1 MQQSKSTRTRKGL
14 LLSLFALG
22 LVTAIAILPTQFQWE
37 VSSQGK
43 QGLIER
49 TSTHVPGLENYDI
62 RTTKSEETSDQL
74 LRFREA
80 SGKTPSAI
88 ADVRDGVVRGEE
100 SLRTSVSSLKVEY
113 TDRLSIPEVI
123 SPDMWKA
130 NIERLTGT
138 SGMKRADVLRNF
150 AKQNN
155 ELIGME
161 PGQVDELKVLAD
173 YENPN
178 GYLGF
183 AHLEQ
188 RVDGIPVFQGE
199 IKAGFTKNG
208 EIIRVINNLAP
219 GLEYGSLSR
228 NFGDPLAAVQKAAGY
243 INNDM
248 RGMDLRRNESASD
261 DMKVIFGEGDN
272 ATVAEKF
279 YFPTEPGV
287 ARAAWRVIIWEP
299 VTAWMVIVDAETGTL
314 LWRKNAG
321 EDQTTAA
328 TYDVYAAPNS
338 YMDVAD
344 SPAPMTPGPI
354 DPGTGTQG
362 ALISRT

>member
-37 VSSQGK
+37 VNSQGK
-43 QGLIER
+43 KGMIER
-49 TSTHVPGLENYDI
+49 TSSHDPELENYDI
-62 RTTKSEETSDQL
+62 RTTKSEETSEQL
-74 LRFREA
+74 LRYREA

-88 ADVRDGVVRGEE
+88 ADTRDGFVRGEE
-100 SLRTSVSSLKVEY
+100 ALRTRVSSLKVEY
-113 TDRLSIPEVI
+113 TERLSIPEVI
-123 SPDMWKA
+123 SPDAWKSD
-130 NIERLTGT
+130 IERLTGA
-138 SGMKRADVLRNF
+138 SGMKRSDVLRNF
-150 AKQNN
+150 ARQNN

-228 NFGDPLAAVQKAAGY
+228 NFGDPLAAVKAAAGY

-248 RGMDLRRNESASD
+248 RVWTFAAMNQLR
-261 DMKVIFGEGDN
+261 
-272 ATVAEKF
+272 
-279 YFPTEPGV
+279 
-287 ARAAWRVIIWEP
+287 
-299 VTAWMVIVDAETGTL
+299 
-314 LWRKNAG
+314 
-321 EDQTTAA
+321 
-328 TYDVYAAPNS
+328 
-338 YMDVAD
+338 
-344 SPAPMTPGPI
+344 MT
-354 DPGTGTQG
+354 
-362 ALISRT
+362 